1 MSMLLDSSGLFGPL
15 GVALASGLPVFGTC
29 AGLILVAGT
38 VVDGRPGQRTFGCID
53 LVVRRNGYGRQA
65 QSFECDLAVSG
76 LDDVDPEETGTG
88 AHRPDGRIL
97 AGGEAADRA
106 MHAVFI
112 RAPVVESV
120 GPAVEVLAW
129 VGAPEPA
136 GPVGA
141 PGIDPGGDGPGQFP
155 RVRTTA
161 AVCRQGS
168 VLVSAFHPELTDDR
182 RLHRHFVAMAA
193 RFTAGISG
201 GVMAGASG
209 GVMAGPGRPARED
222 PTGPVPVITG
232 ADN

>member
-1 MSMLLDSSGLFGPL
+1 M
-15 GVALASGLPVFGTC
+15 ASGLPVFGTC

-112 RAPVVESV
+112 RAPAVERA
-120 GPAVEVLAW
+120 GPGVEVLATLPI
-129 VGAPEPA
+129 GGFPAP
-136 GPVGA
+136 V
-141 PGIDPGGDGPGQFP
+141 
-155 RVRTTA
+155 
-161 AVCRQGS
+161 VCRQGP
-168 VLVSAFHPELTDDR
+168 VLVAAFHPELAGDA
-182 RLHRHFVAMAA
+182 RLHQMLLQK
-193 RFTAGISG
+193 I
-201 GVMAGASG
+201 
-209 GVMAGPGRPARED
+209 
-222 PTGPVPVITG
+222 
-232 ADN
+232 